1 MNKNRVIELLELL
14 NDDKF
19 VKEVESCFSEKDIR
33 SEKSLSKI
41 LELDDVKIDR
51 ILKTDDLKEKAYKF
65 YLYLY
70 DTWFKDESKEKLIG
84 AVEQDNFSTDLLG
97 YMKKIPLTSIS
108 DYDIDSQIDIINRAC
123 EAKDFNNLVLKVV
136 NNQNLSIDKISDI
149 LKSLNTASLEKSVSE
164 SLLVLDNEKF
174 VSRYDIA
181 KIVNIL
187 TSIDKEDNLEMAIRL
202 LKIEGIED
210 FEYLDF
216 VLEYISESVPFTAA
230 IISKVFESPRV
241 RNIWFSRSVAESIA
255 KTANSGVA
263 AVTGQVSLNEELQG
277 SRKYLEL
284 VRLVSEAV
292 GMRQAENGK
301 ILIEKLLSDDLLDE
315 FDIKKLL
322 QGVTLAKDEKISL
335 VALKAALNKKLRKN
349 IHYEEIVYNLGF
361 QNSDSEI
368 ASNGLKVALDSNLI
382 ERPDLLYI
390 VNCVG
395 TDGVKEKRLKA
406 FKVAKNR
413 NLQDKRYLGDMVNAI
428 AHAYTLEQSD
438 LAFKYAMDENNKDL
452 ELLENITCLIG
463 KAKDPVKSKVIYS
476 LGYNPEV
483 INLKEEG
490 LEIMREV
497 FKAEDKEEIDYIL
510 NTKYDISNLGEFER
524 LSKVF
529 KQDHNSIISYLKT
542 LSCEDIN
549 KDTIVRKREK

>member
-1 MNKNRVIELLELL
+1 MDKNRVIELLELL
-14 NDDKF
+14 NNNNF
-19 VKEVESCFSEKDIR
+19 RKEVESCFSEKDIR

-41 LELDDVKIDR
+41 LELDDIKIAR
-51 ILKTDDLKEKAYKF
+51 ILETDDLKEKAYKF

-70 DTWFKDESKEKLIG
+70 DTWFKDESKEKLMEVI
-84 AVEQDNFSTDLLG
+84 EQDNFSSGLLS
-97 YMKKIPLTSIS
+97 YIKKIPFTAIS

-123 EAKDFNNLVLKVV
+123 VDKEFNNLVLKVV
-136 NNQNLSIDKISDI
+136 NNQSLSIDKISDI
-149 LKSLNTASLEKSVSE
+149 LKSLNTASLEKSVSS
-164 SLLVLDNEKF
+164 SLFLLDNEKF
-174 VSRYDIA
+174 ASRYDIA

-187 TSIDKEDNLEMAIRL
+187 TSIDEKDNLEMAIRL
-202 LKIEGIED
+202 LKTEGIED

-230 IISKVFESPRV
+230 VITVVFKNPKV
-241 RNIWFSRSVAESIA
+241 RNIWFSRGVAESIA
-255 KTANSGVA
+255 KTVNSGVA
-263 AVTGQVSLNEELQG
+263 AVTGRVSLNEELQG
-277 SRKYLEL
+277 SSKYL
-284 VRLVSEAV
+284 RLVELISDAV
-292 GMRQAENGK
+292 GMGQAKNGK

-315 FDIKKLL
+315 VDIKKLL
-322 QGVTLAKDEKISL
+322 KGVTLAKNEKISL

-349 IHYEEIVYNLGF
+349 IHYEDIVYNLGF

-368 ASNGLKVALDSNLI
+368 ASNGLEVALDSNLI

-395 TDGVKEKRLKA
+395 TDGVKEKRLNA
-406 FKVAKNR
+406 FKVAKNQT
-413 NLQDKRYLGDMVNAI
+413 LQDQRYLDEMVSAV
-428 AHAYTLEQSD
+428 AHAYTVEQSD

-452 ELLENITCLIG
+452 EFLNNITCLIG
-463 KAKDPVKSKVIYS
+463 NANDIVKSKVIYS

-497 FKAEDKEEIDYIL
+497 FQAEDEEEIDYIL
-510 NTKYDISNLGEFER
+510 NTKYDISNLGKFER

-529 KQDHNSIISYLKT
+529 KQDHKSIISYLKT
-542 LSCEDIN
+542 LPCEDID
-549 KDTIVRKREK
+549 KDTIVRKRQK